1 LNELEVFYLENRTT
15 MKPAEMD
22 AHFGYDSKRFEK
34 IGYNIRKFYLNEKG
48 LQPYHE
54 DLIRIGQVELDRVG
68 IRVTCRRLAEKHN
81 VKEKTIRADYG
92 HLKRYG
98 KL

>member
-1 LNELEVFYLENRTT
+1 MTNT
-15 MKPAEMD
+15 EMD

-34 IGYNIRKFYLNEKG
+34 VGYNIRKFYLNEKG

-81 VKEKTIRADYG
+81 VKEKTIRSDYG